1 MPINFLSPG
10 MEGCVKRIAGRDDTR
25 RFLESLGL
33 VPGGRVTM
41 VSSMGD
47 NVILTENKIATTELP
62 TDPYMGR
69 RIHMSTK

>member
-1 MPINFLSPG
+1 MPINFLSLG

-33 VPGGRVTM
+33 VPGGMVTM

-47 NVILTENKIATTELP
+47 NVILGIRGTRIAISRKLA
-62 TDPYMGR
+62 D
-69 RIHMSTK
+69 RIHI

>member
-10 MEGCVKRIAGRDDTR
+10 MEGCVKRISGRDDTR

-47 NVILTENKIATTELP
+47 NVILGIRGTRIAISRKLA
-62 TDPYMGR
+62 D
-69 RIHMSTK
+69 RIHI

>member
-47 NVILTENKIATTELP
+47 NVILGIRGTRIAISRKLA
-62 TDPYMGR
+62 D
-69 RIHMSTK
+69 RIHI

>member
-25 RFLESLGL
+25 RFLESVGL
-33 VPGGRVTM
+33 VPGGMVTM

-47 NVILTENKIATTELP
+47 NVILGIRGTRITISRKLA
-62 TDPYMGR
+62 D
-69 RIHMSTK
+69 RIHI

>member
-1 MPINFLSPG
+1 

-47 NVILTENKIATTELP
+47 NVILGIRGTRIAISRKLA
-62 TDPYMGR
+62 D
-69 RIHMSTK
+69 RIHI

>member
-25 RFLESLGL
+25 RVLESLGL

-47 NVILTENKIATTELP
+47 NVILGIRGTRIAISRNWRP
-62 TDPYMGR
+62 DPHINDGG
-69 RIHMSTK
+69 II

>member
-10 MEGCVKRIAGRDDTR
+10 TEVCVKRIAGRDDTR

-33 VPGGRVTM
+33 VPGGMVTM

-47 NVILTENKIATTELP
+47 NVILGIRGTRIAISRKLA
-62 TDPYMGR
+62 D
-69 RIHMSTK
+69 RIHI

>member
-10 MEGCVKRIAGRDDTR
+10 MEGCVKRIAGRDETR

-47 NVILTENKIATTELP
+47 NVILGIRGTRIAISRKLA
-62 TDPYMGR
+62 D
-69 RIHMSTK
+69 RIHI

>member
-33 VPGGRVTM
+33 VPGGMVTM

-47 NVILTENKIATTELP
+47 NVILGI
-62 TDPYMGR
+62 R
-69 RIHMSTK
+69 

>member
-10 MEGCVKRIAGRDDTR
+10 MEGRVKRIAGRDYTR
-25 RFLESLGL
+25 RFLESLWL

-47 NVILTENKIATTELP
+47 NVILGIRVTRIAISRKLA
-62 TDPYMGR
+62 D
-69 RIHMSTK
+69 RIHI

>member
-1 MPINFLSPG
+1 MQINFLSPG

-41 VSSMGD
+41 VYSMGD
-47 NVILTENKIATTELP
+47 NVILGIRGTRIAISRKLA
-62 TDPYMGR
+62 D
-69 RIHMSTK
+69 RIHI

>member
-33 VPGGRVTM
+33 VPGGRVTI

-47 NVILTENKIATTELP
+47 NVILGIRGTRIAISRKLA
-62 TDPYMGR
+62 D
-69 RIHMSTK
+69 RIHI